1 MVLKILSGT
10 AALIATLLA
19 VIVVNTIRIGPPPL
33 GEFPTAGEFAID
45 GKGAVERLAQAVQ
58 IRTVSRGPQAP
69 PAQEALRG
77 LHELLARSYPMVH
90 ATLTRETVN
99 EYSLLYT
106 WTGRDPSLKPIL
118 LAAHMDVVPVESG
131 TEADWTH
138 PPFAGAVAD
147 GFIWGRGTMDMK
159 QSLMAILEAV
169 EFLLENGVA
178 PKRTVYLAFGHDEE
192 VGGTNGAAR
201 IAQLLESRGIA
212 LDFTLDEGLVITN
225 GIIPGVSKPAA
236 LIGLAEKGRVTLE
249 LIVEGPGGHSSMP
262 PLSTTVGKLAR
273 AIVRLESNQMPASL
287 QSPTA
292 EMLRYLAPE
301 MPVHL
306 RAAIANWWL
315 LGPLVMSRLE
325 SGRATNALVRTTTA
339 VTVIRGGSKPNLVPQ
354 KASAIVD
361 FRILPGER
369 VEDVEAHV
377 DEHVRS
383 AVAECDFRILPGET
397 VEDVEKHGR
406 TVAADCDVA
415 IRQTG
420 GEPSEPSK
428 VSDIDSASFTALRM
442 TALQVFPDTVV
453 APGLLIGRTDSRRY
467 ADFADNSYRF
477 IPMRLARSDLVR
489 IHGTDERIAVE
500 NYTEIIR
507 FYVQLLRNTAM
518 ASDG

>member
-19 VIVVNTIRIGPPPL
+19 VIVINTMRIGPPPL
-33 GEFPTAGEFAID
+33 GEFPTAGEIAID
-45 GKGAVERLAQAVQ
+45 EDGAVRRLAQAVQ
-58 IRTVSRGPQAP
+58 FRTVSRGPQAP
-69 PAQEALRG
+69 PAQEELRG
-77 LHELLARSYPMVH
+77 LYDFLARSYPMVH

-106 WTGRDPSLKPIL
+106 WTGSDPSLKPIL
-118 LAAHMDVVPVESG
+118 LAAHMDVVPVEPETG
-131 TEADWTH
+131 ADWTH
-138 PPFAGAVAD
+138 PPFAGTVAD

-169 EFLLENGVA
+169 EFLLENGVI

-201 IAQLLESRGIA
+201 IARLLESRGIE

-225 GIIPGVSKPAA
+225 GIIPGVSRPAA

-249 LIVEGPGGHSSMP
+249 MTFKGSGGHSSLP
-262 PLSTTVGKLAR
+262 PLSTIVGKLGG
-273 AIVRLESNQMPASL
+273 AIARLESNQMPARL
-287 QSPTA
+287 RSPTT
-292 EMLRYLAPE
+292 EMFRYLAPE

-325 SGRATNALVRTTTA
+325 SSPPTNALVRTTTA
-339 VTVIRGGSKPNLVPQ
+339 PTVIRGGFKSNARPQ

-361 FRILPGER
+361 FRILPGET
-369 VEDVEAHV
+369 VENVI
-377 DEHVRS
+377 EHVRS
-383 AVAECDFRILPGET
+383 AVAERDIWILPGES
-397 VEDVEKHGR
+397 VEGVEEHER
-406 TVAADCDVA
+406 TVFACCDVA

-420 GEPSEPSK
+420 GEPSEPSR

-442 TALQVFPDTVV
+442 TALQIFPDAVV

>member
-1 MVLKILSGT
+1 
-10 AALIATLLA
+10 
-19 VIVVNTIRIGPPPL
+19 
-33 GEFPTAGEFAID
+33 
-45 GKGAVERLAQAVQ
+45 
-58 IRTVSRGPQAP
+58 
-69 PAQEALRG
+69 
-77 LHELLARSYPMVH
+77 
-90 ATLTRETVN
+90 
-99 EYSLLYT
+99 
-106 WTGRDPSLKPIL
+106 
-118 LAAHMDVVPVESG
+118 MDVVPVESG

-406 TVAADCDVA
+406 TVAAD
-415 IRQTG
+415 
-420 GEPSEPSK
+420 
-428 VSDIDSASFTALRM
+428 
-442 TALQVFPDTVV
+442 
-453 APGLLIGRTDSRRY
+453 
-467 ADFADNSYRF
+467 
-477 IPMRLARSDLVR
+477 
-489 IHGTDERIAVE
+489 
-500 NYTEIIR
+500 
-507 FYVQLLRNTAM
+507 
-518 ASDG
+518 